1 MMMRMF
7 TDLYDLEDA
16 YFAGSVDLK
25 TYLKE
30 FCRLTGGKDG
40 QHNHSD
46 GCIQPGSTVWD
57 DSGNSPDQRR

>member
-16 YFAGSVDLK
+16 YFAGHVDLK

-30 FCRLTGGKDG
+30 FCRLTGEKDG
-40 QHNHSD
+40 EA
-46 GCIQPGSTVWD
+46 TVLVKEGD
-57 DSGNSPDQRR
+57 DDE

>member
-16 YFAGSVDLK
+16 YFAGRVDLK

-30 FCRLTGGKDG
+30 FCRLTAMVAFSLGALYAM
-40 QHNHSD
+40 
-46 GCIQPGSTVWD
+46 IVATVLIKEGD
-57 DSGNSPDQRR
+57 YDE